1 MYLDCSSDFNQAI
14 NVFSF
19 SVMIGYAVTLEFSFG
34 VYACLTRKYWLILAT
49 VRNGNCNEIMPL
61 IEFSY
66 EIWNINQVI
75 I

>member
-1 MYLDCSSDFNQAI
+1 
-14 NVFSF
+14 
-19 SVMIGYAVTLEFSFG
+19 MIGYAVTLEFSFG